1 MGNVNEYTPPQVA
14 LFEAAKKA
22 KVIFFNMKAGTPS
35 AYAYKNEAGENVYL
49 GKSKD
54 AVLQSLIENS
64 KTFEYITSKM
74 EALTPEQKE
83 SIKVAEKKEEPAA
96 KKIATPKEEII
107 TDESGKQFV
116 SLDIVQDLVNKA
128 LDRREGS
135 KGADSRNQMYDDLK
149 SVFADLKGDSLAST
163 RKMYKESDVDPSD
176 WMTKPAVFY
185 CFKYFMPIFDDKRFG
200 KSVQTPYGG
209 EIRFEYYTHK
219 VKKTGTKYD
228 EAIPV
233 SKCVLHSKKETDW
246 MRGHSLFNRVFF
258 EKIEDGTMVD
268 FNEAGILE
276 RVIGMVNN
284 MSQGDVISRAQR
296 SGVPMSDDVDK
307 VKAGLI
313 NVMVSEQK
321 IEDRR
326 RLKATDKEF
335 VGELS

>member
-1 MGNVNEYTPPQVA
+1 MDNVNEFTPPQVA
-14 LFEAAKKA
+14 LFESAKKA

-35 AYAYKNEAGENVYL
+35 RYAYINDSGEKIYI
-49 GKSKD
+49 GKSKTE
-54 AVLQSLIENS
+54 VLQALVENTKLFDYISL
-64 KTFEYITSKM
+64 KM
-74 EALTPEQKE
+74 ESLTPEQKE
-83 SIKVAEKKEEPAA
+83 AVKAAMEKE
-96 KKIATPKEEII
+96 TPKEKEVSIPEQII

-149 SVFADLKGDSLAST
+149 SVFADLKGDSLATT
-163 RKMYKESDVDPSD
+163 RKMYKESDIDPSD

-185 CFKYFMPIFDDKRFG
+185 CFKYFMPIFDDKRYG
-200 KSVQTPYGG
+200 KAVQTPYGG

-219 VKKTGTKYD
+219 IKKTGTKYD

-233 SKCVLHSKKETDW
+233 AKCVLHSKRESEW
-246 MRGHSLFNRVFF
+246 MRNHSLFNRVFF
-258 EKIEDGTMVD
+258 EKLDDGAVVD

-296 SGVPMSDDVDK
+296 SGIPMSDDVDK

-313 NVMVSEQK
+313 NVMVSELK

>member
-1 MGNVNEYTPPQVA
+1 MGNVNEFTPPQVE

-22 KVIFFNMKAGTPS
+22 KIIFFNMKAGTPS
-35 AYAYKNEAGENVYL
+35 RFAYKNDAGETVFI
-49 GKSKD
+49 GKSKNE
-54 AVLQSLIENS
+54 VLQSLIENT
-64 KTFEYITSKM
+64 KLFDYIAAKLDS
-74 EALTPEQKE
+74 LTPEQKE
-83 SIKVAEKKEEPAA
+83 MIKPDVEKKAAPEKKAAVAEQ
-96 KKIATPKEEII
+96 II

-128 LDRREGS
+128 LERREGS
-135 KGADSRNQMYDDLK
+135 KNAESRNQMYDDLK
-149 SVFADLKGDSLAST
+149 SVFSDLKGDSLATT
-163 RKMYKESDVDPSD
+163 RKMYKESDIDPSD

-185 CFKYFMPIFDDKRFG
+185 CFKYFMPIFDDKRYG
-200 KSVQTPYGG
+200 KAVQTPYGG

-219 VKKTGTKYD
+219 IKKTGTKYD

-233 SKCVLHSKKETDW
+233 AKCVLHSKKEADW
-246 MRGHSLFNRVFF
+246 MRNHSLFNRVFF
-258 EKIEDGTMVD
+258 EKLDDGAVVD

-296 SGVPMSDDVDK
+296 VGIPMSDDVDK

-313 NVMVSEQK
+313 NVMVSELK